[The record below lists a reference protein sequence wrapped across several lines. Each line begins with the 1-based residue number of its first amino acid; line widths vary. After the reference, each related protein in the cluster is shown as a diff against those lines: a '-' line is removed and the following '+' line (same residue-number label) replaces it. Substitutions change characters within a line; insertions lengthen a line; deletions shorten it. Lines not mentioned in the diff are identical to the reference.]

1 MRALVGAGG
10 VPCRHGYHLLDSTLA
25 GGTGQDPAPIKS
37 QRYSLSE
44 IQGSARDVCTCDV
57 HLTRL
62 HDACCLATLSVPF
75 PPESPPDTATAM
87 PRLRKAPT
95 ALALAFLCAI
105 VWCLSHLRSAAP
117 VDDLRR
123 KHTEPSHQTCPA
135 ELEHLRSLRL
145 TDKVLYSRRCIK
157 PVISATVDRDDV
169 VTISEPLFR
178 EKHELDLSLCAGA
191 TVEPCDPLALEV
203 PPPYPDR
210 TYPELIFGVA
220 TTAGR
225 LRDSLGP
232 ISHWMSG
239 SGAKLVALLTDARPA
254 SDDELLKLKDLFA
267 ARDIDATVL
276 NPPIEGLT
284 TSQNHFAIIRDMVQY
299 SAPETQWL
307 GILDDDTFF
316 PSLHPLASELSRH
329 DHTKPQYVGALS
341 EDFRAVKNWGYM
353 AFGGAGAFL
362 SLPAARILDAKLEE
376 CLEETEDAQGDGI
389 LRDCVHRH
397 TRARL
402 VHVPGLHQQDMRGD
416 VSGFFEAGL
425 RVVSLHH
432 WKSWYRH
439 PVDEMALVARYCG
452 DCFLQR
458 WRFGGDTVLANGF
471 SVSVYPGGLEGVELG
486 ETEETWGESGGAFEF
501 SLGPMRPKMG
511 EGEKRGFVLV
521 KAEEV
526 ERGVVRQV
534 YVRKGNS
541 RRGEA
546 DEVAELL
553 WDFNS

>member
-1 MRALVGAGG
+1 
-10 VPCRHGYHLLDSTLA
+10 
-25 GGTGQDPAPIKS
+25 
-37 QRYSLSE
+37 
-44 IQGSARDVCTCDV
+44 
-57 HLTRL
+57 
-62 HDACCLATLSVPF
+62 
-75 PPESPPDTATAM
+75 M

-95 ALALAFLCAI
+95 ALTLALLGLI
-105 VWCLSHLRSAAP
+105 VWCLSHLRSTTP

-123 KHTEPSHQTCPA
+123 THTASSHETCPA

-145 TDKVLYSRRCIK
+145 TDKVIYSRRCIK
-157 PVISATVDRDDV
+157 PVISPTVDRDDV
-169 VTISEPLFR
+169 VNISEPLFR
-178 EKHELDLSLCAGA
+178 GTHELDLSSCAGA
-191 TVEPCDPLALEV
+191 IVEPCDTLELEV
-203 PPPYPDR
+203 PGPYPER
-210 TYPELIFGVA
+210 KYPELIFGIA

-239 SGAKLVALLTDARPA
+239 SGAKLVALLTDAQPA
-254 SDDELLKLKDLFA
+254 SDDELRKLRDLFTS
-267 ARDIDATVL
+267 RDMDATVL
-276 NPPIEGLT
+276 NPPIKGLT
-284 TSQNHFAIIRDMVQY
+284 TSQNHFAIIRDLVQY
-299 SAPETQWL
+299 STPETQWF

-316 PSLHPLASELSRH
+316 PSLYPLAEELERH

-362 SLPAARILDAKLEE
+362 SLPAARTLDGKLEE
-376 CLEETEDAQGDGI
+376 CLGGTEDAQGDGI

-397 TRARL
+397 TRAKL

-439 PVDEMALVARYCG
+439 PVDEMALVARFCG

-458 WRFGGDTVLANGF
+458 WRFGTDTVLANGF
-471 SVSVYPGGLEGVELG
+471 SFSVYPGGLDGLELDK
-486 ETEETWGESGGAFEF
+486 TEETWGESGGAFEF
-501 SLGPMRPKMG
+501 SLGPMRPKLRK
-511 EGEKRGFVLV
+511 GEKRGFVLV

-526 ERGVVRQV
+526 RPRVVRQV
-534 YVRKGNS
+534 YVLKGSS
-541 RRGEA
+541 RGGEP